1 MIKQLV
7 LVCALTSPLFL
18 SGCVVSVGGDGD
30 GYYTQ
35 DWEKRETNNRRH
47 IAKLDTDMTLE
58 SISNRMGLADFDES
72 YQQGSDDYRVLYY
85 RTQRLADDGVTTKDE
100 CTPLVF
106 KNARLIGWGDTALSN
121 ML

>member
-1 MIKQLV
+1 MIKQIMF
-7 LVCALTSPLFL
+7 VCALSSPVLL
-18 SGCVVSVGGDGD
+18 SGCVVSVGGDSD

-35 DWEKRETNNRRH
+35 DWEKREKNNRRH
-47 IAKLDTDMTLE
+47 ISKLETDMTLE

-72 YQQGSDDYRVLYY
+72 YQRETDDYRVLYY

-106 KNARLIGWGDTALSN
+106 RNGRLIGWGDSAIREYL
-121 ML
+121 